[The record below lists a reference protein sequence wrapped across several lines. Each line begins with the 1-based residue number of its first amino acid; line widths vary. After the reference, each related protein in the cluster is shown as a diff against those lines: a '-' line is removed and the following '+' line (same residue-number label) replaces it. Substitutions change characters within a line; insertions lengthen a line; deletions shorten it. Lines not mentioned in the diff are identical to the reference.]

1 MNIFVLSPGRSGS
14 QTFARACAH
23 LTNFTAG
30 HETRA
35 AHIGSS
41 RFDYPDQHIEADN
54 RLTWMLGSLA
64 KVYQGREVFYV
75 DLRRDPEKVALSY
88 LYRWNTSWFKSPII
102 KAFAQGIVMTRRN
115 WTKAEQPAVCRYY
128 VQIVTDNIENFVQ
141 DKPSMRVEIDD
152 GGVSF
157 KAFLHTIGAK
167 GDLASALGTWSE
179 VHNQSRSMGIGRV
192 MRAVRRRLE

>member
-35 AHIGSS
+35 SQIGSP

-64 KVYQGREVFYV
+64 KAYQGREVFYV

-102 KAFAQGIVMTRRN
+102 KAFAEGIVMTRRS
-115 WTKAEQPAVCRYY
+115 WAKAEQAAVCRYY
-128 VQIVTDNIENFVQ
+128 VQIVTDNIESFVQ
-141 DKPSMRVEIDD
+141 DKPSLRVNIDD
-152 GGVSF
+152 GGASF
-157 KAFLHTIGAK
+157 KKFLHAIGAE
-167 GDLASALGTWSE
+167 GDLTSALSTWSE
-179 VHNQSRSMGIGRV
+179 VHNQSRTMGIRRV
-192 MRAVRRRLE
+192 MQALGRRLR